1 MYFQNSEWFK
11 DTTKCTSN
19 NSEWF
24 KDTTKCTSNTIV
36 NDLKIQQNVLLTQ

>member
-1 MYFQNSEWFK
+1 MYFQQ
-11 DTTKCTSN
+11 

>member
-1 MYFQNSEWFK
+1 MYFQH
-11 DTTKCTSN
+11 